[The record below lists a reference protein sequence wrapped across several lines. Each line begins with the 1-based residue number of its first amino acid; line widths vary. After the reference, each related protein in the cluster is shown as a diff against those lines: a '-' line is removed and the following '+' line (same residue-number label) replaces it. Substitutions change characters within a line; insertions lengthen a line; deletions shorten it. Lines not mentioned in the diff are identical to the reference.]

1 MSMMMRNF
9 KLVGSVIAL
18 LAIGAASFAAD
29 IVGKWTGSV
38 VIDFDKETLAKMKG
52 KMPST
57 PSLLLELRADKTYKG
72 TQTGGPDK
80 QQHVAEGTYTFDGTT
95 LKLMPKKRDG
105 KPATGDGA
113 KPRVYTLSKD
123 GKTMTMDLS
132 SQAKVAQKSA
142 GGAAATI
149 TPLKVKMVLRRAK

>member
-1 MSMMMRNF
+1 MSMVMRNF

-29 IVGKWTGSV
+29 IAGKWTGSV

-52 KMPST
+52 KMPSV
-57 PSLLLELRADKTYKG
+57 PSLFLELRADKTYKG

-95 LKLMPKKRDG
+95 LKLSPKKRDG
-105 KPATGDGA
+105 KAATGEGA
-113 KPRVYTLSKD
+113 TPRVYKLSKD
-123 GKTMTMDLS
+123 GKTLTMDLS
-132 SQAKVAQKSA
+132 AQVKVAQKTA
-142 GGAAATI
+142 GSTA
-149 TPLKVKMVLRRAK
+149 PPFKVKMVLHRAK